1 MNKNLYLP
9 KLGLPK
15 EQTGLLT
22 LRNSAQ
28 NHQLQ
33 AEGLAWSTSLFD
45 VINDYQVNS
54 LCLSSKR

>member
-1 MNKNLYLP
+1 MNKNLYLQ

-15 EQTGLLT
+15 EQTGLST

-33 AEGLAWSTSLFD
+33 AEE
-45 VINDYQVNS
+45 
-54 LCLSSKR
+54 